1 MSIEEE
7 PDDSI
12 TFFTAYKE
20 PYFWYI
26 MGAGLYVLGITV
38 VIILFC
44 AMPYGWVPI
53 WSYIMAAPV
62 LETYAMYMHYK
73 RFMKTIN

>member
-7 PDDSI
+7 PDGSI

-20 PYFWYI
+20 TYFWYI

-38 VIILFC
+38 MIILFY
-44 AMPYGWVPI
+44 AMPYGWIPI

-62 LETYAMYMHYK
+62 LETYAMYMHYR